1 MKTKGNRWGRGYARI
16 EEKNKPQLRNGEVVT
31 PLGTFSE
38 SVRERRRQRKIYNLV
53 SILCLLLICITMG
66 VCYLIF

>member
-1 MKTKGNRWGRGYARI
+1 MEQIKRK
-16 EEKNKPQLRNGEVVT
+16 LRNGEVVT

-38 SVRERRRQRKIYNLV
+38 SVRERRRQRKIYNLF
-53 SILCLLLICITMG
+53 SILCVLLLCITMG

>member
-16 EEKNKPQLRNGEVVT
+16 EEINKRQLRNGEVVT

-38 SVRERRRQRKIYNLV
+38 SVRERRRQRKIYNLF
-53 SILCLLLICITMG
+53 SILCVLLLCITMG

>member
-1 MKTKGNRWGRGYARI
+1 MEQIKR
-16 EEKNKPQLRNGEVVT
+16 QLRNGEVVT